1 MPNRPSERPLASL
14 ALCLSLLAGSTLSA
28 AAFADDSGDVEMK
41 SSAPA
46 KRAAETPKADA
57 PAKAD
62 AKPAEAADPKA
73 AQKAAAKQSAL
84 IDDFCHYAIIDRWDL
99 VKSTAEG
106 LIAEDIKPAEFARL
120 VDRGVG
126 ERRFARAVTKAQGR
140 ADVETIAAKLLKLY
154 ETGQLSSSRDPSAI
168 TANIKLLSGDGRNR
182 SYARDRLLEA
192 GEYAVPQLFS
202 TLLDNS
208 DPQLQA
214 EARRVLVELGRKSVI
229 PLTTALPALRPQ
241 EQIVVLGLLGDMPQ
255 QTTALPFLYDL
266 AQSTSDAQVRAAAES
281 AVQRISGISNP
292 QLPIADRY
300 NDLADAYY
308 KASPSL
314 VSFPGEDNQLFWSYT
329 PGTGLTMQAVDSR
342 VWPQTMAMR
351 LSELALTRDANNAR
365 AVSNWIAANFS
376 REIHT
381 PEGYVSPAYG
391 TDRREAMYYAVA
403 AGSQPNQAVLARALD
418 TGDTRLARRALA
430 AIEKTV
436 GGKGLWSAA
445 ASGTPRRPLV
455 DALAYP
461 NRRVQYDAALALG
474 AAQPREAFEGSDQ
487 IVRILSGSIR
497 DASAKYALVLTA
509 GSDSTE
515 RQASIA
521 GLLKEQGYTVLPP
534 AQRLDDVR
542 QAIADAPGVD
552 LIVANMPS
560 EQTAEL
566 ITQTGSDSK
575 LRATPVLA
583 LVSAQGYVE
592 QSPRYARDARVK
604 IAREGLAPAD
614 IAEAAKQLVDTSTGG
629 PIAGDEAEQYR
640 SRALMVL
647 RDLAVGN
654 NAILNVADAQAPL
667 IASIEGATPELK
679 LRIAEVLAHVPGE
692 KAQRTIFETA
702 MSAEGNDRT
711 RLLAYAADS
720 AKRFG
725 NQLEQRQVDALVAY
739 TKSSTGDEATAAAA
753 LMGALNL
760 KGTNIVP
767 LILGDKPAM
776 TDAKN

>member
-1 MPNRPSERPLASL
+1 MPNRPSERPLVSL
-14 ALCLSLLAGSTLSA
+14 ALCLSLLAGTTVSVP
-28 AAFADDSGDVEMK
+28 AFADDSGDVETK
-41 SSAPA
+41 PAAAAPA
-46 KRAAETPKADA
+46 AAPE
-57 PAKAD
+57 
-62 AKPAEAADPKA
+62 AKPADAVDAKVDPKA
-73 AQKAAAKQSAL
+73 AQRAAAKQSAM

-99 VKSTAEG
+99 VKSTAES
-106 LIAEDIKPAEFARL
+106 LLNEDIKPVEFARL

-140 ADVETIAAKLLKLY
+140 ADVETAAAKLLKLY

-208 DPQLQA
+208 DPMLQA

-255 QTTALPFLYDL
+255 QSTALPFLYDL
-266 AQSTSDAQVRAAAES
+266 ANSSPDVQVRTAAES
-281 AVQRISGISNP
+281 SIQRISGISNP
-292 QLPIADRY
+292 QLPVADRY

-314 VSFPGEDNQLFWSYT
+314 VSFPGEDNQLFWAYA

-342 VWPQTMAMR
+342 VWPQTMAMH
-351 LSELALTRDANNAR
+351 LSELALRRDAGNAR
-365 AVSNWIAANFS
+365 SVSNWIAANFS

-381 PEGYVSPAYG
+381 PEGYANPAYAS
-391 TDRREAMYYAVA
+391 DRREAMYYAVA

-418 TGDTRLARRALA
+418 SGDTRLARRALA

-436 GGKGLWSAA
+436 GGKGLLSSATPA
-445 ASGTPRRPLV
+445 GTPRRPLV
-455 DALAYP
+455 DALSYP

-487 IVRILSGSIR
+487 IIRILAGSIR
-497 DASAKYALVLTA
+497 DASSKYALVLTA

-515 RQASIA
+515 RQSSIA
-521 GLLKEQGYTVLPP
+521 GLLKEQGYTILPP

-542 QAIADAPGVD
+542 QAIADAPGID
-552 LIVANMPS
+552 LIVTNMPS
-560 EQTAEL
+560 ESTAEL
-566 ITQTGSDSK
+566 IAQTGSDSK

-583 LVSAQGYVE
+583 LVSAQGFVE
-592 QSPRYARDARVK
+592 QSPRFARDARVK

-614 IAEAAKQLVDTSTGG
+614 IAEAAKQLVETSTGG
-629 PIAGDEAEQYR
+629 PIVGDEAEQYR
-640 SRALMVL
+640 SRALSVL

-654 NAILNVADAQAPL
+654 NPVLNVGDAQAPL
-667 IASIEGATPELK
+667 IASIEGAPAELK
-679 LRIAEVLAHVPGE
+679 LRIAEVLAHIGSE
-692 KAQRTIFETA
+692 KSQRTVFETA
-702 MSAEGNDRT
+702 MAAQGPART
-711 RLLAYAADS
+711 SLLGYAAES

-739 TKSSTGDEATAAAA
+739 TRSATGDEATAAAA
-753 LMGALNL
+753 LMGALDL
-760 KGTNIVP
+760 KGANIVP
-767 LILGDKPAM
+767 LILGDQGAVS
-776 TDAKN
+776 DAKN